1 MARFIGDVT
10 DLARAQSREFRNVF
24 ANTARRF
31 NEVTDTV
38 QKNLL
43 DQNLPPEKKWPS
55 GARQRGLPP
64 AGTGR
69 SSDKKHVNR
78 TGPPCTFMEELF
90 MAHYRYARTDALPA
104 GKGVPRSTG
113 L

>member
-1 MARFIGDVT
+1 MARFIGEVT

-43 DQNLPPEKKWPS
+43 DQTPRRKRS
-55 GARQRGLPP
+55 ARE
-64 AGTGR
+64 GR
-69 SSDKKHVNR
+69 SR
-78 TGPPCTFMEELF
+78 GTFP
-90 MAHYRYARTDALPA
+90 LPVLA
-104 GKGVPRSTG
+104 VHPTRST
-113 L
+113 